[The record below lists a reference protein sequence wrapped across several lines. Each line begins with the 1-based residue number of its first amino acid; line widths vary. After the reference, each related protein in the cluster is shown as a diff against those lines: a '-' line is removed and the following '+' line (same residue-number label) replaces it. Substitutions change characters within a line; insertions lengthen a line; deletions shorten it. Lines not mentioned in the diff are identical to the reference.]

1 VGYINPIYHLAEI
14 SSFQKIFIT
23 KIPKNSL
30 KKVSSKCFQ
39 QSGSCLIFALWE
51 GFWGIVI
58 FGVEIEN
65 IGNEL
70 EIDSDLQVGY

>member
-1 VGYINPIYHLAEI
+1 MAQN
-14 SSFQKIFIT
+14 
-23 KIPKNSL
+23 KNA
-30 KKVSSKCFQ
+30 
-39 QSGSCLIFALWE
+39 ALWE

>member
-1 VGYINPIYHLAEI
+1 MIHYTMILI
-14 SSFQKIFIT
+14 
-23 KIPKNSL
+23 KNAI
-30 KKVSSKCFQ
+30 KMKVT
-39 QSGSCLIFALWE
+39 LWE

>member
-1 VGYINPIYHLAEI
+1 LEQPPDSQTRLP
-14 SSFQKIFIT
+14 T
-23 KIPKNSL
+23 
-30 KKVSSKCFQ
+30 
-39 QSGSCLIFALWE
+39 LWE

>member
-1 VGYINPIYHLAEI
+1 MDLEVAHEMGH
-14 SSFQKIFIT
+14 T
-23 KIPKNSL
+23 
-30 KKVSSKCFQ
+30 
-39 QSGSCLIFALWE
+39 LWE

>member
-1 VGYINPIYHLAEI
+1 MVQFP
-14 SSFQKIFIT
+14 T
-23 KIPKNSL
+23 K
-30 KKVSSKCFQ
+30 
-39 QSGSCLIFALWE
+39 QSLWE

>member
-1 VGYINPIYHLAEI
+1 MSNHTHMPQYGHEE
-14 SSFQKIFIT
+14 S
-23 KIPKNSL
+23 NS
-30 KKVSSKCFQ
+30 
-39 QSGSCLIFALWE
+39 LWE

>member
-1 VGYINPIYHLAEI
+1 MSKHLFTNI
-14 SSFQKIFIT
+14 FFFQIIT
-23 KIPKNSL
+23 
-30 KKVSSKCFQ
+30 
-39 QSGSCLIFALWE
+39 LWE

>member
-1 VGYINPIYHLAEI
+1 MLCVW
-14 SSFQKIFIT
+14 QT
-23 KIPKNSL
+23 
-30 KKVSSKCFQ
+30 KCFEKNQ
-39 QSGSCLIFALWE
+39 AKFEQCIKNFLLRTLWE

>member
-1 VGYINPIYHLAEI
+1 MFLNKRLVVDMFYLLARPLLRL
-14 SSFQKIFIT
+14 K
-23 KIPKNSL
+23 SL
-30 KKVSSKCFQ
+30 YLS
-39 QSGSCLIFALWE
+39 LWE

-70 EIDSDLQVGY
+70 GIDSDLQVGY

>member
-1 VGYINPIYHLAEI
+1 MLQTSGVTLKVFENLKNDKNT
-14 SSFQKIFIT
+14 SSHAGIWTQASWVKDRYPT
-23 KIPKNSL
+23 
-30 KKVSSKCFQ
+30 
-39 QSGSCLIFALWE
+39 LWE

-70 EIDSDLQVGY
+70 EIDSDLQVEY

>member
-1 VGYINPIYHLAEI
+1 MLLWLEKGLHFGY
-14 SSFQKIFIT
+14 
-23 KIPKNSL
+23 KNHADFEFVPS
-30 KKVSSKCFQ
+30 
-39 QSGSCLIFALWE
+39 LWE

>member
-1 VGYINPIYHLAEI
+1 MEI
-14 SSFQKIFIT
+14 QGTLWNFKELWKT
-23 KIPKNSL
+23 TRNSQEL
-30 KKVSSKCFQ
+30 QATPWNSKELQ
-39 QSGSCLIFALWE
+39 ETIWSRSLWE

>member
-1 VGYINPIYHLAEI
+1 MEFRVFSGWVEPI
-14 SSFQKIFIT
+14 FWKFG
-23 KIPKNSL
+23 
-30 KKVSSKCFQ
+30 
-39 QSGSCLIFALWE
+39 SGRVEPIAALWE

>member
-1 VGYINPIYHLAEI
+1 MKLSMYIHTYN
-14 SSFQKIFIT
+14 
-23 KIPKNSL
+23 
-30 KKVSSKCFQ
+30 
-39 QSGSCLIFALWE
+39 ALWE

>member
-1 VGYINPIYHLAEI
+1 MGLRTFFSKLMGSKEPLKSVSPEPVL
-14 SSFQKIFIT
+14 FQIE
-23 KIPKNSL
+23 
-30 KKVSSKCFQ
+30 VSET
-39 QSGSCLIFALWE
+39 LWE

>member
-1 VGYINPIYHLAEI
+1 MHLFL
-14 SSFQKIFIT
+14 SHLFLQFSD
-23 KIPKNSL
+23 
-30 KKVSSKCFQ
+30 VSS
-39 QSGSCLIFALWE
+39 LWE

>member
-1 VGYINPIYHLAEI
+1 MDIKLKYSLL
-14 SSFQKIFIT
+14 KIFSDKPT
-23 KIPKNSL
+23 
-30 KKVSSKCFQ
+30 
-39 QSGSCLIFALWE
+39 LWE

>member
-1 VGYINPIYHLAEI
+1 MP
-14 SSFQKIFIT
+14 SWDSFLT
-23 KIPKNSL
+23 ST
-30 KKVSSKCFQ
+30 VSST
-39 QSGSCLIFALWE
+39 LWE

>member
-1 VGYINPIYHLAEI
+1 MDNSQLCALLYDH
-14 SSFQKIFIT
+14 SSPTHVLLKIVT
-23 KIPKNSL
+23 RNEHYT
-30 KKVSSKCFQ
+30 
-39 QSGSCLIFALWE
+39 LWE